1 MLDNDQRRYVYR
13 YARIPEHLPDY
24 VAAVSGAKPYLHENC
39 LCFVQRQ
46 HLVIIGYSLGGGL
59 PDLPQIY
66 QSVCDR
72 FRPASTAI
80 IAPQMWLAENSC
92 EHQPRDDYYRLTL
105 PLHQPASPLAYMIRR
120 ARKEVQVSEGRFGRE
135 HKKMIKEFIATHSL
149 APAQRKIYKQI
160 PQYLKTSKTALLL
173 EARQK
178 DALCAFTIMDLG
190 SAEYAF
196 YLFNLR
202 SATRYVP
209 GASDILFFEMVKRAQ
224 NSGKKAVNLGL
235 GINEGIR
242 RFKKKW
248 GGTPFLPY
256 FAALVRQQ
264 GLDMGR
270 LEHKL

>member
-1 MLDNDQRRYVYR
+1 MLDTDQRRYVYR

-24 VAAVSGAKPYLHENC
+24 VEAVSGAKPYLYENC
-39 LCFVQRQ
+39 LCFVQNR
-46 HLVIIGYSLGGGL
+46 HLIFIGYSLGGRL
-59 PDLPQIY
+59 PDLSQIY

-72 FRPASTAI
+72 FRPASSAI

-92 EHQPRDDYYRLTL
+92 EHQPPDSYYRLTL
-105 PLHQPASPLAYMIRR
+105 PLPQLAPPLAYMVRR
-120 ARKEVQVSEGRFGRE
+120 AQREVQVREGRFGRE
-135 HKKMIKEFIATHSL
+135 HKKLIKEFIATHSL

-178 DALCAFTIMDLG
+178 DVLCAFTVMDLG
-190 SAEYAF
+190 SDEYAF

-202 SATRYVP
+202 SATGYVP

-248 GGTPFLPY
+248 GGAPFLPY
-256 FAALVRQQ
+256 FSTLVRHQ